1 MELLQRWL
9 ENTWLLAL
17 DSAPWLLVG
26 LIAAGLIRAWIPMK
40 LVARMLGGSGSASVI
55 KAALIGAPL
64 PLCSCSV
71 LPAAISLRRGGASK
85 ASTTSFLIATP
96 ETGVDSVA
104 LSWVL
109 LGPWLAIIR
118 PIAAV
123 LSAVTAGLLVGRF
136 DTPKPAHTIELP
148 VAQPDSS
155 MSAASPPI
163 RCADGACGCVAQT
176 PPQGR
181 GDAATASEPSRA
193 HARGAR
199 GSFVSRTW
207 EGLQYA
213 FTTLLDDLSL
223 WLAAAILAAG
233 AVITLLPA
241 ETLAAWGSGLFAM
254 LAILAISVPM
264 YVCATASTP
273 LAHAMLFAGV
283 SPGTVLVFLLAGP
296 ASNIGSLA
304 IIRRELGNRAL
315 GAYLVGVAGMS
326 LLLGLALDQAI
337 ATLDWRIFSV
347 VETASRES
355 ENNVLAIF
363 SLLFLITAAIPPL
376 RRRLTPG
383 KGDKEGG
390 CRG

>member
-1 MELLQRWL
+1 MELIQQWL
-9 ENTWLLAL
+9 ENTWMLAL
-17 DSAPWLLVG
+17 ESAPWLLIG
-26 LIAAGLIRAWIPMK
+26 LIAAGLIRAWVPMQ
-40 LVARMLGGSGSASVI
+40 LVARMLGGKGAVPVT

-118 PIAAV
+118 PITAV
-123 LSAVTAGLLVGRF
+123 LSAVAAGLLVGRIEGRE
-136 DTPKPAHTIELP
+136 PSSAPPPTIRSTVQEGLTVAAP
-148 VAQPDSS
+148 VA
-155 MSAASPPI
+155 AASCTDSACN
-163 RCADGACGCVAQT
+163 CACTQEPEERPGFR
-176 PPQGR
+176 GR
-181 GDAATASEPSRA
+181 TQ
-193 HARGAR
+193 
-199 GSFVSRTW
+199 
-207 EGLQYA
+207 EGLGYA

-223 WLAAAILAAG
+223 WLALAIAAAG
-233 AVITLLPA
+233 AVITLFPGDF
-241 ETLAAWGSGLFAM
+241 LASWGSGLGAM

-304 IIRRELGNRAL
+304 IIRR
-315 GAYLVGVAGMS
+315 
-326 LLLGLALDQAI
+326 
-337 ATLDWRIFSV
+337 
-347 VETASRES
+347 
-355 ENNVLAIF
+355 
-363 SLLFLITAAIPPL
+363 
-376 RRRLTPG
+376 
-383 KGDKEGG
+383 
-390 CRG
+390 